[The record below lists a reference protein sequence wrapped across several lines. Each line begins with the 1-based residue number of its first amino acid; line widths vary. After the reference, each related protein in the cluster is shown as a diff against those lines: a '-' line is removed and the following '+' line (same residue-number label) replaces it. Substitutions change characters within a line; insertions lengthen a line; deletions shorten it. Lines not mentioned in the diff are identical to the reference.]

1 MDYATYQNDQG
12 NVYPVW
18 ATCLGYETVM
28 YLYGNQKDNM
38 TILTQVYGQDGLTC
52 PLKIITGVSDILQSL
67 PSNVLEKATSN
78 DGLYYFHHT
87 WAVLAS
93 TYYQNPGINSFWKL
107 VTTSFT
113 KDKV

>member
-1 MDYATYQNDQG
+1 
-12 NVYPVW
+12 
-18 ATCLGYETVM
+18 LGYEAVM

-52 PLKIITGVSDILQSL
+52 PLKIISNNSEIIKSL
-67 PSNVLEKATSN
+67 PSNVYDKVISG

-93 TYYQNPGINSFWKL
+93 TYYSNSGINSFWKL
-107 VTTSFT
+107 ISTSTT
-113 KDKV
+113 KDGV